1 MFYKIGTSPQS
12 TVYGTNL
19 SLGAVKLSHVWNIV
33 TTYSMY
39 LNTLRT
45 LIEVEVIQ
53 SINGQ
58 CVVRVF

>member
-1 MFYKIGTSPQS
+1 VFYKIGTSPQS

-58 CVVRVF
+58 CVVHVF

>member
-1 MFYKIGTSPQS
+1 VFYKIGTSPQS